1 MDSGERV
8 SSSRNPSRY
17 PLYYAHRH
25 SIYACLSC
33 TQEAAR
39 KGSLATLDETRKAE
53 DQPRVAEGQR
63 LQTGQA

>member
-1 MDSGERV
+1 MNSGERV

-17 PLYYAHRH
+17 PLYARRH

-53 DQPRVAEGQR
+53 DQPRAAEGQR

>member
-8 SSSRNPSRY
+8 SSSRNLSMYSLRTV
-17 PLYYAHRH
+17 AAG
-25 SIYACLSC
+25 IYAC

-39 KGSLATLDETRKAE
+39 RSLATLDETRRAE

>member
-17 PLYYAHRH
+17 PLLRTQTQYLCVSVLYAG
-25 SIYACLSC
+25 SSQEGESC
-33 TQEAAR
+33 YPGRNT
-39 KGSLATLDETRKAE
+39 KGRRPTKGCG
-53 DQPRVAEGQR
+53 GQR